1 MDKQDCGYR
10 NFSPSQLPIFLM
22 RGMPRLTSLSLA
34 IVLASLLSGCSLPK
48 IVFLH
53 DPLSADEHTQL
64 GIAYDSR
71 QKHDLAREQF
81 RLAIKKDKK
90 HLAAWKL
97 LADLSFRLN
106 DLDSAV
112 SAFEKAIELEP
123 GSGDSRN
130 NLAWVFL
137 KQETDLK
144 QAMTL
149 IKEALAL
156 QPANKPYYL
165 DTLGMVLLKLGKPQD
180 AITALDESARTLPA
194 DKPEVL
200 AEAYDHLAQAYD
212 AVGDKEGHE
221 RSLIKA
227 QELRNK
233 K

>member
-1 MDKQDCGYR
+1 M
-10 NFSPSQLPIFLM
+10 L
-22 RGMPRLTSLSLA
+22 RLISLSLA
-34 IVLASLLSGCSLPK
+34 IVLASLLSSCSLPK

-64 GIAYDSR
+64 GIAYDSQ
-71 QKHDLAREQF
+71 QKHDLAAEQF
-81 RLAIKKDKK
+81 RLAVKKDKK

-106 DLDSAV
+106 DLDSAA
-112 SAFEKAIELEP
+112 SAFEKVIEMEP
-123 GSGDSRN
+123 GSGDSMN
-130 NLAWVFL
+130 NLAWVYL
-137 KQETDLK
+137 KQGTNLK
-144 QAMTL
+144 RARSL
-149 IKEALAL
+149 IEEALVL
-156 QPANKPYYL
+156 QPANRPYYL
-165 DTLGMVLLKLGKPQD
+165 DTLGMVLFRLGKPKE
-180 AITALDESARTLPA
+180 AITALEESARTLPP

-200 AEAYDHLAQAYD
+200 AEAYDHLSQAYD

>member
-1 MDKQDCGYR
+1 M
-10 NFSPSQLPIFLM
+10 M
-22 RGMPRLTSLSLA
+22 TSLRSLA
-34 IVLASLLSGCSLPK
+34 AILLLLGTFSGCSLPK

-64 GIAYDSR
+64 GIAYDSQ
-71 QKHDLAREQF
+71 QKHDLALDQF

-97 LADLSFRLN
+97 LADLSYRLN

-112 SAFEKAIELEP
+112 SALEKAIELEP
-123 GSGDSRN
+123 ASGDSRN
-130 NLAWVFL
+130 NLAWVYL
-137 KQETDLK
+137 KQGTNLK
-144 QAMTL
+144 QAATIL
-149 IKEALAL
+149 EEALML
-156 QPANKPYYL
+156 HPANRPYYL
-165 DTLGMVLLKLGKPQD
+165 DTLGMVLLKLGKTKE
-180 AITALDESARTLPA
+180 AVSALEESARTLPA

-212 AVGDKEGHE
+212 AAGNKDGHE

-227 QELRNK
+227 QVLRNK